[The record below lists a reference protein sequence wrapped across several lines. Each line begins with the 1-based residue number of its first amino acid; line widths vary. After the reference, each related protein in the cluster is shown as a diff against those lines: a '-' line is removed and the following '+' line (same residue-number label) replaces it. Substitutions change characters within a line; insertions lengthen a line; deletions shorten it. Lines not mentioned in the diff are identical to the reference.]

1 MSNRSRNAYFPNVI
15 QFHLINKNQ
24 LSEKTRSKEYEK
36 NIQNTIIRSYE
47 QLRYVFTF
55 LSFVIKEKQSLHLK
69 E

>member
-1 MSNRSRNAYFPNVI
+1 MSNRSRNAYFPNAI

-24 LSEKTRSKEYEK
+24 LSEKTRSKEYEE
-36 NIQNTIIRSYE
+36 NIPNTIIRSYE

-55 LSFVIKEKQSLHLK
+55 LSFVINKKKPLHLK